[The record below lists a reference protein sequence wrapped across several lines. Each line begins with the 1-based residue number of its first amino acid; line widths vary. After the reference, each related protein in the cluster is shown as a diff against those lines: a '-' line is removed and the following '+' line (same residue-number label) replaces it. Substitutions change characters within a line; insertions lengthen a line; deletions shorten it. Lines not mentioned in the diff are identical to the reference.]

1 MRERASVACHQIS
14 LLRARLPDHSAI
26 IVLTATLSEAEI
38 RMSVDELKKE
48 SYYVIRLSS
57 ERPNLI
63 FT

>member
-1 MRERASVACHQIS
+1 MREGVSEAYHQIS

-26 IVLTATLSEAEI
+26 IALTATLSEAEMRI
-38 RMSVDELKKE
+38 SVDELKKE
-48 SYYVIRLSS
+48 SYYVIRLSF